1 MTLNTDSP
9 PDVIGKLTLLGR
21 QKSGP
26 GDYYL
31 GLLRETDEVLSVAA
45 ACTLLASK
53 FVPADVL
60 PRMQELAKFQSVRTR
75 AFDFF
80 MKEREYDLANAIL
93 RVQALPVEDLSQQGM
108 EAVYSGDHGRLA
120 DVEVQ
125 KFLQNGDLGHL
136 NRARIAAER
145 DGGWR
150 RVLPLTVRLMLINP
164 EDLRWPT
171 YLRELLATSNQF
183 ELLEQ
188 FCEIADTAKIFPAVT
203 ASCRAILAG
212 NRGAPAEGI
221 ELLDQLGSKSLPLAL
236 EVDICMIKASL
247 LDKSGRFEEAN
258 ACYEKQ
264 NEFNRNDM
272 ASSTPFDR
280 NRFIERVK
288 LDADLQVPKLPGDG
302 HSNYF
307 LMLGFPRSGTTLL
320 ENMLASHPAIETFE
334 EIPSWQSMR
343 QITGPFASKKLALPR
358 GDALKARARY
368 YREIEQNKKK
378 IGATIFIEK
387 LPIRSADAVMLEKMF
402 PQKKYIFSIRHPY
415 DVVLSC
421 FKQYF
426 QRNGAMDNFT
436 TIEDACQL
444 YDFTMNQWFKIF
456 GLESERVCYVYYH
469 RLIENMQDEVTKV
482 LSFVGTGWD
491 DGILQ
496 FARNSDE
503 RSNRTPSY
511 SKVRQGVSLG
521 VQTSWRNYAFLFR
534 KPEARQL
541 DRWVKLFG
549 YEGL

>member
-1 MTLNTDSP
+1 MALNTDSP
-9 PDVIGKLTLLGR
+9 PDVLGKLTLLGN

-26 GDYYL
+26 GNYYL
-31 GLLRETDEVLSVAA
+31 ALLRETDEVLSVAA
-45 ACTLLASK
+45 ACALLVSK
-53 FVPADVL
+53 FVPANVL
-60 PRMQELAKFQSVRTR
+60 PRLQELAKFQSVRTR

-93 RVQALPVEDLSQQGM
+93 HIPALHVGDLTQKGM
-108 EAVYSGDHGRLA
+108 EAAYSNEHGQVA

-145 DGGWR
+145 SGGWR
-150 RVLPLTVRLMLINP
+150 RALPLTVKLMLINP

-188 FCEIADTAKIFPAVT
+188 FCDLADTAKVFPAVT

-212 NRGAPAEGI
+212 NRGAPDEGVK
-221 ELLDQLGSKSLPLAL
+221 LLDQLETKSLPLAF

-258 ACYEKQ
+258 KWYEKQ
-264 NEFNRNDM
+264 NEFNRKDM
-272 ASSTPFDR
+272 ANSTPFDR
-280 NRFIERVK
+280 HRFIERVK
-288 LDADLQVPKLPGDG
+288 IDANLEVPKLPSEDR
-302 HSNYF
+302 SNYF

-343 QITGPFASKKLALPR
+343 QITGPFALKKLALPR
-358 GDALKARARY
+358 DVALKARARY
-368 YREIEQNKKK
+368 YREIDQNKKK
-378 IGATIFIEK
+378 IGANIFIEK

-402 PQKKYIFSIRHPY
+402 PQKKYILSIRHPY

-426 QRNGAMDNFT
+426 QRNWVMDNFT
-436 TIEDACQL
+436 TIEDACHL
-444 YDFTMNQWFKIF
+444 YDFTMNQWFKKF
-456 GLESERVCYVYYH
+456 SLESERVCYVHYH
-469 RLIENMQDEVTKV
+469 QLVENMQDEVTRV

-491 DGILQ
+491 DVILQ
-496 FARNSDE
+496 FARHSDE
-503 RSNRTPSY
+503 RSNQTPSY

-541 DRWVKLFG
+541 DRWLKFFG

>member
-1 MTLNTDSP
+1 MTLNTDSL
-9 PDVIGKLTLLGR
+9 PDVIGKLKLLGS

-60 PRMQELAKFQSVRTR
+60 PRLQELAKFQSVRTR

-80 MKEREYDLANAIL
+80 MKEREYDLANAFR

-108 EAVYSGDHGRLA
+108 EAAYTGDHGRIA
-120 DVEVQ
+120 DVEVR

-145 DGGWR
+145 DGGWKR
-150 RVLPLTVRLMLINP
+150 ALPLTVRLMLINP

-171 YLRELLATSNQF
+171 YLRELLANSNQF

-188 FCEIADTAKIFPAVT
+188 FCEITDAAKVFPAVT

-221 ELLDQLGSKSLPLAL
+221 ELLDQLGTKSLPLAL
-236 EVDICMIKASL
+236 EVDICMIRASL

-258 ACYEKQ
+258 ACYERQ

-272 ASSTPFDR
+272 ANSAPFDR

-288 LDADLQVPKLPGDG
+288 SDADLQVPKLPGDG
-302 HSNYF
+302 HGNYF

-378 IGATIFIEK
+378 IGASIFIEK
-387 LPIRSADAVMLEKMF
+387 LPVRSADAVMLEKMF
-402 PQKKYIFSIRHPY
+402 PQKRYIFSIRHPY

-421 FKQYF
+421 FRQYF
-426 QRNGAMDNFT
+426 RRNGAMDNFT
-436 TIEDACQL
+436 TMKDACQL
-444 YDFTMNQWFKIF
+444 YDFTMSQWFKIF

-469 RLIENMQDEVTKV
+469 RLIEDMQDEVTRV

-496 FARNSDE
+496 FARHSDE
-503 RSNRTPSY
+503 RSSPTPSY

-541 DRWVKLFG
+541 DRWVKFFG